1 MIYLTGDTHGDA
13 LRLVKS
19 NTQHYKF
26 TAADT
31 VIICGDFGL
40 IWSGSRG
47 ENQQLDFLASKPFT
61 VLFVDGNHENFDLL
75 AQYPVEQWNG
85 GKVHRIRPNI
95 LHLMRGQV
103 FTIAGKTFFTMGGAS
118 SHDIDAGILEPNDP
132 HFYEKEKR
140 LRAMRAMYRVNHYS
154 WWKEEL
160 PSSEELDEGRTNL
173 DAYGW
178 RVDYIITHCCPTAHR
193 IWCAANSAWRQRATI
208 LQMWCAALM
217 QWTQRACAKH
227 WKQCA
232 VRARTSSGAC
242 RKHWNAPK
250 VPQRAKPADEV
261 SRCGTTKKSV
271 C

>member
-13 LRLVKS
+13 LRLVKR
-19 NTQHYKF
+19 NTQHYEF

-47 ENQQLDFLASKPFT
+47 ENQQLDFLSSKPFT
-61 VLFVDGNHENFDLL
+61 ILFVDGNHENFDLL

-103 FTIAGKTFFTMGGAS
+103 FTIEGKTFFTMGGAS
-118 SHDIDAGILEPNDP
+118 SHDIDDGILDPDDP

-140 LRAMRAMYRVNHYS
+140 LRAMYALYRVNHYS

-160 PSSEELDEGRTNL
+160 PLPEEMDEGRANL
-173 DAYGW
+173 AAHDW
-178 RVDYIITHCCPTAHR
+178 TVDYIITHCCPSSIVSIIGKGMYKRDKLTDYLDEINAK
-193 IWCAANSAWRQRATI
+193 CNYK
-208 LQMWCAALM
+208 MWYFGHYHDNRHV
-217 QWTQRACAKH
+217 T
-227 WKQCA
+227 
-232 VRARTSSGAC
+232 
-242 RKHWNAPK
+242 N
-250 VPQRAKPADEV
+250 
-261 SRCGTTKKSV
+261 KSV
-271 C
+271 LLYEIIERLE